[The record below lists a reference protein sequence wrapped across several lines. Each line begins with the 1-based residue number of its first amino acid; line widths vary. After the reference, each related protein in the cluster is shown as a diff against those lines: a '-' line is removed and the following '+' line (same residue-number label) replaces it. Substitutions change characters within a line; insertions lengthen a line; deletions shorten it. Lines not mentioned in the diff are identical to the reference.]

1 MSCTSNSLICKSC
14 KTCKTSLAHSVS
26 NTRDNLLTR
35 PIKQK
40 TQSIQTILCVAA
52 AENRNSHTKIFR
64 SEPVQNEPAQGLF
77 VWMDPSARHETR
89 SYAAAGIEP
98 GTATLAA
105 AEGEHLAACVDV
117 DAAPHRLLR
126 QLEAM
131 QIMPGDENEVTF
143 FNCRRHSCQH
153 RSAPCGSVLAQ
164 PGRAIQSSLETGV
177 DDNFA
182 RASSLRDV
190 QNALLQP
197 RTRAHTVDE
206 QLRVDLAAFQ
216 HGDRLPEGMLGQ
228 RKRGH

>member
-1 MSCTSNSLICKSC
+1 M
-14 KTCKTSLAHSVS
+14 
-26 NTRDNLLTR
+26 TR

-98 GTATLAA
+98 GKATLAA
-105 AEGEHLAACVDV
+105 AEGSISPRVSTSTPRPTVCSGS
-117 DAAPHRLLR
+117 LR
-126 QLEAM
+126 
-131 QIMPGDENEVTF
+131 PCRSCPVTRPF
-143 FNCRRHSCQH
+143 STAGGTVVGTDRP
-153 RSAPCGSVLAQ
+153 PCGSVLAQ

-177 DDNFA
+177 DDDFA